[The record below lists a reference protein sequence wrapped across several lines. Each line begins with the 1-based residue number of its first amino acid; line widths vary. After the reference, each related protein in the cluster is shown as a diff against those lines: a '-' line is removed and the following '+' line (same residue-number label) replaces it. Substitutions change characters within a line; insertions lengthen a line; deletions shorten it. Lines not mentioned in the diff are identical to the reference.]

1 MGADREGFSAFVLAH
16 EAALLRTA
24 YLLTGDRGRA
34 EDLVVSALA
43 RAHRRWR
50 RAAVPVA
57 AVRRLLVRDHL
68 SRRRSWRGEQVLE
81 ELPGEPLLEDPA
93 GGPDAVE
100 EALDR
105 LPPRARA
112 VLVLRVAE
120 DLGEDET
127 AAAVGGSA
135 GTVRLDADLALAAVR
150 RALPPFPGP
159 AWTVPADPDPDP
171 DADVRDAL
179 RRLAARAGP
188 PHGPAT
194 ADAAVALARQ
204 QDRRRAGVAAGVLAA
219 VVVGVAAPGLVPDAA
234 PVPEPTATG
243 QAAPPAVSPA
253 DLPTRGSLAGDEAF
267 LAGVAALDWSPTP
280 GRGSEG
286 PPRADR
292 HVVFAGDLP
301 GGRRWALVVASD
313 GGQLLHTWFGGPA
326 GAAPGE
332 LTLLTAPERTG
343 RVTTFALLDTTGAP
357 PLLVVVTRPG
367 DGARYS
373 PGSVRLGDGTLGR
386 AWTELSET
394 DGVLVAEVPEPVYV
408 GSEVVEL
415 LRQGSTTELH
425 HLSRTDGSEAP
436 EGWAFGHR
444 VDAALAA
451 DPALRERLAACLTPR
466 GFVVR
471 SGADGVA
478 YTYPATPDRL
488 SDEELARLHAEWDA
502 VVADCAARART
513 ER

>member
-1 MGADREGFSAFVLAH
+1 MAADREGFRAFVLAA
-16 EAALLRTA
+16 EPALLRTA
-24 YLLTGDRGRA
+24 FLLTGDRGSA

-50 RAAVPVA
+50 RADAPVA
-57 AVRRLLVRDHL
+57 DVRRLLVRDHL

-81 ELPGEPLLEDPA
+81 ELPDELPEDLADGE
-93 GGPDAVE
+93 PDAVR
-100 EALDR
+100 EALDE
-105 LPPRARA
+105 LIPRARA
-112 VLVLRVAE
+112 VLVLRHVD

-127 AAAVGGSA
+127 AAVVGGSA
-135 GTVRLDADLALAAVR
+135 ATVRLDADRAAAAVR
-150 RALPPFPGP
+150 RALPPP
-159 AWTVPADPDPDP
+159 TVPRAADPDD
-171 DADVRDAL
+171 DVRDAL
-179 RRLAARAGP
+179 QRLAARAGP

-194 ADAAVALARQ
+194 ADAAVALARR
-204 QDRRRAGVAAGVLAA
+204 QDRRRAAVAAGVLVA
-219 VVVGVAAPGLVPDAA
+219 VLVGVTAPRLVPDAA
-234 PVPEPTATG
+234 PVPERTATG
-243 QAAPPAVSPA
+243 PATPQALSPA

-267 LAGVAALDWSPTP
+267 LAGVRALDWSPTP
-280 GRGSEG
+280 GRGAGEG

-292 HVVFAGDLP
+292 RVVFAGDLP
-301 GGRRWALVVASD
+301 GGRRWVLVAASD

-326 GAAPGE
+326 GAEPGE
-332 LTLLTAPERTG
+332 LALLAAPERTG

-357 PLLVVVTRPG
+357 PLLVVVPRPG

-386 AWTELSET
+386 AWTELSEA

-408 GSEVVEL
+408 GAEVVEL
-415 LRQGSTTELH
+415 LRDGSTTEMH

-444 VDAALAA
+444 VDDALAA
-451 DPALRERLAACLTPR
+451 DPALRERLGACLTPR

-471 SGADGVA
+471 SGADGVT
-478 YTYPATPDRL
+478 YTYPSATDRL

-502 VVADCAARART
+502 VVADCSALART
-513 ER
+513 EP